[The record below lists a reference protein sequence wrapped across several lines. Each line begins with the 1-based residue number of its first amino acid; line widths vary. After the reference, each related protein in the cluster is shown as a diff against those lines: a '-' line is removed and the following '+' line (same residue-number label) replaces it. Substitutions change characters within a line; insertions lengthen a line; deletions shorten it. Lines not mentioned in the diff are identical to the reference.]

1 MNRLAL
7 IPSALVLALA
17 LAACPPDKPKP
28 PPVQADTTPLNMD
41 SLKTA
46 IPPAAPDTF
55 KRVVPKVLPPPAPPA
70 LVEAVKREQ
79 SFTQFCY
86 QEFGQKS
93 DPTLKGG
100 VAMVVT
106 MGKKGIEDAKVVDD
120 SWSARGPGRA
130 VNACLNE
137 KAAQAWKPDPAA
149 LKPGDYVVQLTF
161 RPS

>member
-7 IPSALVLALA
+7 IPSALVLGLA

-28 PPVQADTTPLNMD
+28 APVQADTTPLNMD

-46 IPPAAPDTF
+46 IPPAAPDTW
-55 KRVVPKVLPPPAPPA
+55 KKPVIRTLPPPAPPA
-70 LVEAVKREQ
+70 LLQAVEREQ
-79 SFTQFCY
+79 SFSKFCY

-93 DPTLKGG
+93 DPTLRGG
-100 VAMVVT
+100 VAIVVT
-106 MGKKGIEDAKVVDD
+106 MGKGGIEAAKVVDD

-137 KAAQAWKPDPAA
+137 KAAQAWKPDPGAV
-149 LKPGDYVVQLTF
+149 KPGDYVVQLTF

>member
-7 IPSALVLALA
+7 IPFALV

-28 PPVQADTTPLNMD
+28 APVQADTTPLNMD

-55 KRVVPKVLPPPAPPA
+55 KRPVARVLPPPAPPA
-70 LVEAVKREQ
+70 LLEAVEREQ
-79 SFTQFCY
+79 SFSKFCY

-93 DPTLKGG
+93 DPTLRGG

-106 MGKKGIEDAKVVDD
+106 MGKNGIEAAKVVDD
-120 SWSARGPGRA
+120 SWSSRAPGRA

-137 KAAQAWKPDPAA
+137 KAAQAWKPDPGAV
-149 LKPGDYVVQLTF
+149 KPGDYVVQLTF